1 MADPAVRALAGGEGE
16 RSRRPRGSHLG
27 KSGWRPG
34 RCAGPSSDWGGCW
47 PSPAGSSAWFRRPP
61 PSKRPAPQQPRQ
73 RGASCRLRWASA
85 DKSRRLGEAAE
96 RTPDTLWVNPPLRL
110 RCGSALRAGGGT
122 GQSSDARWRGR
133 WSPPPVPAPARNGS
147 AVDAG
152 RTARLSSREA
162 AVSTIPAPGAASAPG
177 PAAHQGLLVRCSPAA
192 AQRVARQGTG
202 CEGARWGKP
211 GCRDHSV
218 SAENC
223 TRCEH

>member
-1 MADPAVRALAGGEGE
+1 MRALAGGEGE

-73 RGASCRLRWASA
+73 RGASCCLRWASA

-177 PAAHQGLLVRCSPAA
+177 SGAQQGLLVRCSPAA

>member
-1 MADPAVRALAGGEGE
+1 MRALAGGAGE
-16 RSRRPRGSHLG
+16 RARRPRGSHLG

-47 PSPAGSSAWFRRPP
+47 PSPAGTSAWFGRPP

-73 RGASCRLRWASA
+73 RGASCRLRCASA

-96 RTPDTLWVNPPLRL
+96 RTPDTRWVDPPLRP
-110 RCGSALRAGGGT
+110 RCGPALGGGT
-122 GQSSDARWRGR
+122 GRSSDGRWRGR

-147 AVDAG
+147 AADAG

-162 AVSTIPAPGAASAPG
+162 AVRTIPAPGAASAPG
-177 PAAHQGLLVRCSPAA
+177 PQAHQGRPLVRGSPAA
-192 AQRVARQGTG
+192 ARGVARQGTG
-202 CEGARWGKP
+202 CEGARWGKA
-211 GCRDHSV
+211 GCRDQSV

-223 TRCEH
+223 TRWER

>member
-1 MADPAVRALAGGEGE
+1 MRALAGGAGE
-16 RSRRPRGSHLG
+16 RARRPRGSHLG

-47 PSPAGSSAWFRRPP
+47 PSPAGSSAWFGRPP

-73 RGASCRLRWASA
+73 RGASCRLRCASA
-85 DKSRRLGEAAE
+85 DKSRRLREAAE
-96 RTPDTLWVNPPLRL
+96 RTPDTRWVDPPLRP
-110 RCGSALRAGGGT
+110 RCGPALPAGGGT
-122 GQSSDARWRGR
+122 GRGSDGRWRGR

-162 AVSTIPAPGAASAPG
+162 AVKTIPAPGAASAPG
-177 PAAHQGLLVRCSPAA
+177 PQAHQGRPPVRGSPAA
-192 AQRVARQGTG
+192 ARGVASQGTG

-211 GCRDHSV
+211 CCRNRSV

-223 TRCEH
+223 TRRER

>member
-1 MADPAVRALAGGEGE
+1 MRALAGGEGE

-73 RGASCRLRWASA
+73 RGASCCLRWASA